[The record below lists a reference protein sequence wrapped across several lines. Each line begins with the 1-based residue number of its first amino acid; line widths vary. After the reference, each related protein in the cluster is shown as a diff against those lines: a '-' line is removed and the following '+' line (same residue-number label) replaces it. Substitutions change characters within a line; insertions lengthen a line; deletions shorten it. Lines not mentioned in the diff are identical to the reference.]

1 VHKSSHQASE
11 RELAL
16 TVGEIHGHLCELTY
30 EKRTQPK
37 RRPGVIEIASKPS
50 GVCLIIS
57 GVSNL
62 WRSAIRP
69 LAASIAA
76 GNVTVVAMTP
86 NVEGQAAEIISRV
99 WNQYLDQDCLF
110 WLDAIQLS
118 EVKVEGFD
126 LVKVYGLSPGIAPTC
141 NDSTC

>member
-1 VHKSSHQASE
+1 MSE
-11 RELAL
+11 REFAL
-16 TVGEIHGHLCELTY
+16 TIGEIHGHLSELTL
-30 EKRTQPK
+30 EKRTQPR
-37 RRPGVIEIASKPS
+37 RRPGVVEIVSKPV

-57 GVSNL
+57 GSSNL

-76 GNVTVVAMTP
+76 GNVTVVAMPT
-86 NVEGQAAEIISRV
+86 NVEVQATEIISRV

-110 WLDAIQLS
+110 LLNSIQLS
-118 EVKVEGFD
+118 EVKVVGFD
-126 LVKVYGLSPGIAPTC
+126 LVKVYGLSPGIAQTC